1 MCVRRR
7 TLYPAIFLIALSVA
21 AGRAKA
27 APSVDPS
34 AAEPAAPGQQ
44 APAAPARAASS
55 VSGAGTIDGPPP
67 PVPPAVITRDD
78 QGHATIRAVR
88 IAQPLKIDGRLDEDV
103 YRSVPAAGDFIQQEP
118 REGEAATEKTDTW
131 VFFDDENLYISAR
144 CWDEHPERWVVTE
157 LRHDN
162 GNIIENEHLSVSLD
176 TFHDRRNGF
185 HFQTTPLSP
194 LREAAFTDEV
204 NINTNW
210 NTVWQVKAD
219 RFEGGWALEMAIPFK
234 SLRYRG
240 SGPQIWGI
248 NFRRNVKWKNELSF
262 LTRVPREYGHN
273 GIFRMSTAGTLVG
286 LETPAQSMNLELK
299 PYAISALTTDRTAA
313 APFSNRFSG
322 EAGFDFKYGLTR
334 SLIADA
340 TYNTDFAQVEE
351 DVQQVNLTR
360 FSLQFPE
367 KRDFFLEG
375 QGIFNFGGPRS
386 TGGGTNDVPVLFFS
400 RRIGLNQGQ
409 AVPVIAGGRLTGTA
423 GKFGIGMLN
432 IETDDKPGAGA
443 VATNFSVARLK
454 RDVLRRSNIGLL
466 VTRRAPT
473 VGTVGS
479 NLAVGG
485 DMNLSFFRNLTINGY
500 YAWTETPG
508 AAEGDQSSYRGR
520 FDYAGD
526 RYGLQVEHLLVGGKF
541 NPEIGFLR
549 RGDFRR
555 STVAARFSPRP
566 RSNRVIRKFN
576 WETTYDYITD
586 SGGTRVENRQAS
598 GIFRIDFHNSD
609 QWTVDYTHDFEYL
622 PRNFQIAP
630 HVVVPIGSYDYN
642 TARMTYELGQQH
654 RLAGQ
659 LSVAT
664 GTFYDGHKSEASLS
678 SSRLSLVTRVSVE
691 PGITLNWVDLP
702 QGRFK
707 TRLMTAR
714 TIITPS
720 ARMLISSL
728 TQYNGSDH
736 TLSLSVRL
744 RWEYTPGS
752 ELFVVYSDGR
762 DTLVSGVPEILNRSF
777 AVKVTRLLRF

>member
-1 MCVRRR
+1 MSFRRG
-7 TLYPAIFLIALSVA
+7 TVYPATFVIALSVS
-21 AGRAKA
+21 AGQVEG
-27 APSVDPS
+27 APPQEQSTATVVGSPS
-34 AAEPAAPGQQ
+34 GPGGLV
-44 APAAPARAASS
+44 A
-55 VSGAGTIDGPPP
+55 IDGPPP
-67 PVPPAVITRDD
+67 PTPPAVITRDD
-78 QGHATIRAVR
+78 QGHATMRAVR
-88 IAQPLKIDGRLDEDV
+88 IDQPLKIDGRLDEEV

-131 VFFDDENLYISAR
+131 VFFDDENLYIAAR

-210 NTVWQVKAD
+210 NTVWHVKAG

-248 NFRRNVKWKNELSF
+248 NFRRMVKWKNELSF

-299 PYAISALTTDRTAA
+299 PYAMSALTTDRTAA
-313 APFSNRFSG
+313 APFSNRFSRD
-322 EAGFDFKYGLTR
+322 AGFDFKYGLTR

-386 TGGGTNDVPVLFFS
+386 GGGGSNDVPVLFFS
-400 RRIGLNQGQ
+400 RRIGLSQGQ
-409 AVPVIAGGRLTGTA
+409 SVPVIAGGRLTGTVD
-423 GKFGIGMLN
+423 KFGVGALN
-432 IETDDKPGAGA
+432 IQTDDKPGAGA
-443 VATNFSVARLK
+443 VATNFSVVRLK

-466 VTRRAPT
+466 LTRRAPT
-473 VGTVGS
+473 AGKVGS

-485 DMNLSFFRNLTINGY
+485 DVNLSFFRNLTINGY
-500 YAWTETPG
+500 YARTETPG
-508 AAEGDQSSYRGR
+508 AKGDRSSYRGR

-526 RYGLQVEHLLVGGKF
+526 RYGLQLDHLLVGDQF
-541 NPEIGFLR
+541 NPEIGFMR

-555 STVAARFSPRP
+555 STVATRFSPRP
-566 RSNRVIRKFN
+566 KSSRIIRRFD
-576 WETTYDYITD
+576 WEASYDYITD
-586 SGGTRVENRQAS
+586 SRSTRVENRQAS
-598 GIFRIDFHNSD
+598 GIFQIDFQNSD
-609 QWTVDYTHDFEYL
+609 QWTLDYTHDVEYL
-622 PRNFQIAP
+622 PRNFEIAP
-630 HVVVPIGSYDYN
+630 HVVLPIGSYDYN

-654 RLAGQ
+654 RVSGQ

-664 GTFYDGHKSEASLS
+664 GTFYDGHKREASFS
-678 SSRLSLVTRVSVE
+678 SGRLSLSPRVNVE

-702 QGRFK
+702 QGRFE
-707 TRLMTAR
+707 TRLITAR
-714 TIITPS
+714 AIVTPS

-728 TQYNGSDH
+728 TQYNASDH
-736 TLSLSVRL
+736 TLNSSVRL

-762 DTLVSGVPEILNRSF
+762 DTLVAGVPEILNRSI